1 MILNLS
7 YFLCIILHLIV
18 LVHMN
23 LIFCSSFFLFLFS
36 FTWFC
41 AYLVLGLVGLY
52 RDGVPQHGIMIELDC
67 PWEF

>member
-1 MILNLS
+1 MILDLS

-23 LIFCSSFFLFLFS
+23 LIFCSSFSRLLDFVH
-36 FTWFC
+36 TWF
-41 AYLVLGLVGLY
+41 LVLGLVGLH